1 MKSNVLFLLIL
12 LSFIQVSGQENK
24 ILNSFDFNGYMQI
37 RGMSNFDDNTS
48 FSLRRLKLW
57 IISKPEFSSQWSYK
71 IQTTFT
77 SSQQEEFFLQDV
89 MLSYKTESF
98 TFDIGQFVPQY
109 SLQRFQSD
117 YILPAIERTEVIN
130 ILIPNGKLG
139 VRDIGV
145 QANYSSKNKIFVSH
159 FGIFNGYGINEYRL
173 NNNGYMITHKT
184 EFNIHAES
192 DNIKLGYSLQYR
204 NAEDLQLKY
213 IFPDSVR
220 YSGSD
225 FRYNLFAMFKSK
237 SFEFQGEFLNADFRG
252 ERAFGYYF
260 LSAINYLKNQLVLSI
275 ENYNDL
281 INETSD
287 KPYYRIG
294 YNYLISSHK
303 IKLSID
309 NYFQINKQQLEKY
322 YASIQLQ
329 MLLN

>member
-12 LSFIQVSGQENK
+12 LSFIKVSGQNK
-24 ILNSFDFNGYMQI
+24 SLNSFDFNGYMQI
-37 RGMSNFDDNTS
+37 RGMSNFDDNTN

-57 IISKPEFSSQWSYK
+57 IKSKPEFSSHWSYK

-77 SSQQEEFFLQDV
+77 SFQQEEFFLQDV
-89 MLSYKTESF
+89 MVSYKTESF

-117 YILPAIERTEVIN
+117 YIIPAIERTEVIN
-130 ILIPNGKLG
+130 VLIPNGKLG

-145 QANYSSKNKIFVSH
+145 QANYNSKNKIIESH
-159 FGIFNGYGINEYRL
+159 FGVFNGYGINEYRL
-173 NNNGYMITHKT
+173 NNNGFMITHKT
-184 EFNIHAES
+184 EFNIHTES
-192 DNIKLGYSLQYR
+192 DNLKLGYSLQYR
-204 NAEDLQLKY
+204 NAKKIQLKS
-213 IFPDSVR
+213 IFPDTVQ

-237 SFEFQGEFLNADFRG
+237 SIEFQGEFLNADFKG
-252 ERAFGYYF
+252 ERAYGYYF
-260 LSAINYLKNQLVLSI
+260 LSTINYLKNQLVLSI

-281 INETSD
+281 INETTD
-287 KPYYRIG
+287 RPYYRIG
-294 YNYLISSHK
+294 YNYLISDYK

-329 MLLN
+329 VLLN